1 MNRHPSLDDLFA
13 LVVLAIA
20 LASACAWPVLARAEP
35 SSPTDTCRRIAAETD
50 RAGQL
55 RLDAIDKGETA
66 WRAVLPFAVIARKAT
81 GKAEAGQAEKRLAV
95 LDAEARREGCAIPA
109 P

>member
-20 LASACAWPVLARAEP
+20 LVSACAWPVLARAEP
-35 SSPTDTCRRIAAETD
+35 SSPTDTCQRIAAETD

-55 RLDAIDKGETA
+55 RRDAIDKGETA
-66 WRAVLPFAVIARKAT
+66 WRAVLPFAVIARKAAS
-81 GKAEAGQAEKRLAV
+81 KAEAGQAERRLAV
-95 LDAEARREGCAIPA
+95 LDAEARREGCAVPG